1 MPQIEKFLYP
11 PNYEFN
17 KQHLTQ
23 IKNLSEFDVA
33 AILDHALMIASMND
47 AQKTAFKPLAG
58 KTQINLFFENSTRT
72 LASFELAGKRI
83 GADVLNMAT
92 STSSIKKG
100 ETLIDTAVTLNAM
113 KPDVL
118 IIRHNQSGA
127 ADLLAQKV
135 NCAVLNAGDGT
146 HEHPTQALLD
156 AFTIRQH
163 FLTLH
168 NITVAICGDV
178 LHSRVARSNIILM
191 NLMGMNVRVIAPKAL
206 LPKDIEKFGC
216 GVYTDLK
223 QGLKNVDVI
232 MCLRL
237 QQERMTGGFLP
248 SLKEY
253 HHYYG
258 INHDTLL
265 YAKPEAMVMHPGPAN
280 RGVEISSD
288 LIDDNTK
295 SLVRKQVENGVFVR
309 QAVLDLI
316 TRKRVG
322 GI

>member
-11 PNYEFN
+11 PCYIFN

-33 AILDHALMIASMND
+33 AILDHALVISEMTEI
-47 AQKTAFKPLAG
+47 QKQNFKPLIG

-92 STSSIKKG
+92 NTSSIKKG

-113 KPDVL
+113 NPDVL

-163 FLTLH
+163 FGTLH

-206 LPKDIEKFGC
+206 LPKDIERFGC
-216 GVYTDLK
+216 AVYTDLK
-223 QGLKNVDVI
+223 QGLKDVDVV
-232 MCLRL
+232 MSLRL

-248 SLKEY
+248 SIKEY

-258 INHDTLL
+258 ITHDSLS
-265 YAKPEAMVMHPGPAN
+265 YAKPETMVMHPGPAN
-280 RGVEISSD
+280 RGIEISSD

-316 TRKRVG
+316 TKNCSIVH
-322 GI
+322 

>member
-1 MPQIEKFLYP
+1 MPSIIEKFLYP
-11 PNYEFN
+11 PHYKFS

-33 AILDHALMIASMND
+33 AILDHALMISNMNE
-47 AQKTAFKPLAG
+47 AEKIAFKPLLG

-83 GADVLNMAT
+83 GADVLNM
-92 STSSIKKG
+92 STNSSSIKKG

-127 ADLLAQKV
+127 ADLLSQKV
-135 NCAVLNAGDGT
+135 NCPVLNAGDGT

-163 FLTLH
+163 FGCLH
-168 NITVAICGDV
+168 NIGVAICGDI

-191 NLMGMNVRVIAPKAL
+191 NLMGLHVKVIAPKTL
-206 LPKDIEKFGC
+206 LPADIERFGC
-216 GVYTDLK
+216 EVYTDLQ
-223 QGLKNVDVI
+223 QGLKNVDVV

-237 QQERMTGGFLP
+237 QHERMTGGFLP
-248 SLKEY
+248 SLNEY
-253 HHYYG
+253 YRYYG
-258 INHDTLL
+258 INHETLS
-265 YAKPEAMVMHPGPAN
+265 YAKPTTMVMHPGPAN
-280 RGVEISSD
+280 RGIEISSD

-295 SLVRKQVENGVFVR
+295 SLVRKQVENGVFIR

-316 TRKRVG
+316 TRKN
-322 GI
+322 